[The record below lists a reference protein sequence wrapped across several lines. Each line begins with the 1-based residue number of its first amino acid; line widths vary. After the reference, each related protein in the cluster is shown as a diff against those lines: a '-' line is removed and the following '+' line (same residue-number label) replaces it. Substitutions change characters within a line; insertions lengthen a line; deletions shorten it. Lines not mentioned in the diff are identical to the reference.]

1 MRQTTLP
8 ILLLIVLLGAGLRFG
23 ALAHD
28 GRFHPDEALFAT
40 FARSAALNGAW
51 MLPGALDKPPLAIYS
66 IALTMLPFTFQ
77 RPEGLPELSAR
88 AGEIAARLPGLIA
101 SLLLIPLTYALAQ
114 RLYRQRTTALLAAL
128 LVSVSPFA
136 VAFSATAFTDGVM
149 LLLATLALYM
159 IVVCRAGWAG
169 VWLACAFASKS
180 QAIFIMPLIMG
191 LAWALRGRQK
201 SRLYMQQVV
210 GMLPAGT
217 SSLLRARSPF
227 MASGLISHPSVLR
240 FFTTFMAGVLLLLLW
255 DALREQPTGIFA
267 LAWANN
273 DPSRLIRP
281 DEVMPRLLRWG
292 EFAQTLFTPMS
303 ALFIPAGLVGILWRL
318 RYGRSL
324 ATSID
329 ITLAL
334 FIAGYFALHWLVA
347 FNVYDRYL
355 LLILIPLALLT
366 ARGLLALYDMLIGRL
381 PLGELRFV
389 GLLFIGAM
397 AVSAWDAAQ
406 GKFAI
411 GTNSTRLQ
419 GIDVLAE
426 QLNDLTLGAIL
437 YDHWLGWELDY
448 YLGMWTD
455 KRRVYYPTPDALAED
470 ALLQPDPAPRY
481 FIVPRWAAPDEWLGA
496 LNEAG
501 FDPQFAWRVEAFTVY
516 RLLPP

>member
-1 MRQTTLP
+1 MRRTTLP
-8 ILLLIVLLGAGLRFG
+8 ILLLIMLLGAGLRFG

-66 IALTMLPFTFQ
+66 MALAMLPFTIQ

-101 SLLLIPLTYALAQ
+101 SILLIPLTYALAQ
-114 RLYRQRTTALLAAL
+114 RLYRKRTTALLAAL
-128 LVSVSPFA
+128 LLSASPFA
-136 VAFSATAFTDGVM
+136 VAFSATAFTDSVT

-159 IVVCRAGWAG
+159 IVVGRAGWAG

-180 QAIFIMPLIMG
+180 QAIFIMPLVMG
-191 LAWALRGRQK
+191 LALVLHRRHK
-201 SRLYMQQVV
+201 SHPYN
-210 GMLPAGT
+210 P
-217 SSLLRARSPF
+217 LRARTPF
-227 MASGLISHPSVLR
+227 MATIRLISHPGSLR
-240 FFTTFMAGVLLLLLW
+240 LFATFMAGVLLLLLW
-255 DALREQPTGIFA
+255 DALRGQPTGIFA

-324 ATSID
+324 STSID
-329 ITLAL
+329 TTLAL

-355 LLILIPLALLT
+355 LLILIPLTLLT

-389 GLLFIGAM
+389 GLFFIGVM

-406 GKFAI
+406 GKLTI
-411 GTNSTRLQ
+411 GTNSSRLQ

-481 FIVPRWAAPDEWLGA
+481 FIVPRWAAPDEWLAA
-496 LNEAG
+496 LNRVG